1 MQIKRKKI
9 ITIVTEKVNQL
20 IDFFQS
26 GYRLKISTSKVYC
39 TGWNKKTCAIAKVQL
54 CSCPQRHQMMTDFQ
68 NSITARFNGKSATK

>member
-20 IDFFQS
+20 IEFFQS

-39 TGWNKKTCAIAKVQL
+39 TGWGKKPAPLRRSRRAL
-54 CSCPQRHQMMTDFQ
+54 AR
-68 NSITARFNGKSATK
+68 NITK